1 MRVKQIIMTESE
13 KKLIEKREDNT
24 NQPIET
30 DYNAHKENPGPSK
43 EAVVEEDKKGAGQM
57 MKWIIPIIIAL
68 LFVVYFLVFKK
79 P

>member
-1 MRVKQIIMTESE
+1 MRVKQIVMTESE